1 MAHGSPAALAR
12 YRKDTSLAL
21 SPGQLDTLT
30 NLSRKK
36 AGETVGWVAIAE
48 ARELCEMGLAARTR
62 SGWEITA
69 SGEAALVEQGDGV
82 RTDHPAQLLAFP
94 PIDHSSN

>member
-1 MAHGSPAALAR
+1 MAQGSPAAPAP

-21 SPGQLDTLT
+21 SSGQLDTLT

-48 ARELCEMGLAARTR
+48 ARELCELGLAARTR

-69 SGEAALVEQGDGV
+69 SGEVALSQQGDV
-82 RTDHPAQLLAFP
+82 NRTDQPAQLLAFP
-94 PIDHSSN
+94 STDHTAN